1 MASNTKLNFQRT
13 FTNLIKL
20 ESKKIYTLEYN
31 DLIFPVNPT
40 SKNFDITS
48 KESLYQISLNDDGIY
63 INTSNMISFFIV
75 SFFNNSNSDESYG
88 LTVQSQQTSFANM
101 DIYSSGNFGVGNCI
115 RNLYLDAS
123 MGTAYKG
130 SAWIMAGTIQII
142 IYF

>member
-20 ESKKIYTLEYN
+20 ESKKIYTLSYS
-31 DLIFPVNPT
+31 DLILPVDLT
-40 SKNFDITS
+40 SINFDITS

-75 SFFNNSNSDESYG
+75 SFFNSDKSYG
-88 LTVQSQQTSFANM
+88 LTIQSQQTSFANM

-123 MGTAYKG
+123 MGTSDKG
-130 SAWIMAGTIQII
+130 SGWALAGTIQII

>member
-20 ESKKIYTLEYN
+20 ESKKIYTLTSS
-31 DLIFPVNPT
+31 DLTLPVGLN
-40 SKNFDITS
+40 SINFDITS

-75 SFFNNSNSDESYG
+75 SFFNSDKSYG
-88 LTVQSQQTSFANM
+88 LTIQSQQTSFANM

-115 RNLYLDAS
+115 RDLYLDAS
-123 MGTAYKG
+123 MGTSDKG
-130 SAWIMAGTIQII
+130 SMWASAGTIQII

>member
-20 ESKKIYTLEYN
+20 ESKKIYTLISS
-31 DLIFPVNPT
+31 DLTLPVGLN
-40 SKNFDITS
+40 SINFDITS

-63 INTSNMISFFIV
+63 INTPNMISFFIV
-75 SFFNNSNSDESYG
+75 SFFNSDKSYG
-88 LTVQSQQTSFANM
+88 LTIQSQQTSFANM

-115 RNLYLDAS
+115 RGLYLDAS
-123 MGTAYKG
+123 MGTSDKG
-130 SAWIMAGTIQII
+130 SMWASDGTIQII

>member
-20 ESKKIYTLEYN
+20 ESKKIYTLSYS
-31 DLIFPVNPT
+31 DLILPVELT
-40 SKNFDITS
+40 SINFDITS

-75 SFFNNSNSDESYG
+75 SFFNSDIPYG
-88 LTVQSQQTSFANM
+88 LTIQSQQTSFANM
-101 DIYSSGNFGVGNCI
+101 DIYSSGNFGIGNCI
-115 RNLYLDAS
+115 RSLYLDPS
-123 MGTAYKG
+123 MGTSDKG
-130 SAWIMAGTIQII
+130 SMWALAGTIQII

>member
-20 ESKKIYTLEYN
+20 ESKKFYTLSYS
-31 DLIFPVNPT
+31 DLILPVELT
-40 SKNFDITS
+40 SINFDITS

-75 SFFNNSNSDESYG
+75 SFFNSDNYFYG
-88 LTVQSQQTSFANM
+88 LTIQSQQTSFANM

-115 RNLYLDAS
+115 RNLYLDPS
-123 MGTAYKG
+123 MGTSGNG
-130 SAWIMAGTIQII
+130 SGWALAGTIQII